1 MWNLG
6 SGFAQGVYENHRGL
20 DEKREYEELSKQREL
35 ARQRTQQ
42 IMDKDKIEIENMK
55 YALEK
60 VKLDNLKMAA
70 GNEKL
75 KLSEHFAAITDAVAK
90 NRGKFRTDTPEEI
103 DSNNLPE
110 NFDKT
115 KYTYDPKTNKYKG
128 VKTEYTT
135 PADVEQVVKQ
145 FKHDVVIDP
154 DGSRWINGIMGNAP
168 DNPVIDVTYNPAK
181 EEMVFL
187 TKDGQERHMQ
197 LDMVAY
203 GLGFDKQMTLA
214 QVNRMN
220 DDMARSKKLYELNK
234 IASEVNENNA
244 KANKYNEEA
253 KFTGMDA
260 NSRAVNARAN
270 EFAALSNAQIKNRE
284 LDMIEQ
290 GKYAK
295 GGSIQAQQKFKETE
309 QLNNLRE
316 KANNSNDKDFYKIY
330 KTSPK
335 LMEQDLMKN
344 GDMRKNLSEAT
355 TAALIVKEMNKF
367 EARAEVLM
375 KLQHATTIDDKIK
388 GEVAKYFPGLTDDD
402 WNDRAKLMSYLETQ
416 AKQLAANQIKLLSG
430 AAFTTEEFKNQVNDY
445 LAGLNNLKSVD
456 SWKESLASLKNA
468 WKTNAGKYNGMLTGA
483 QQRFLSGLIQS
494 SEEETKTLINTIEES
509 GRVGY
514 LTDSLEEMKNKS
526 PEEQKAWYNG
536 LNPKMKATLKNM
548 RKKDAE

>member
-42 IMDKDKIEIENMK
+42 IMDKDKLEMQEIKNKLYLQNIEIQKTLATAEADRGRKDLVNFVETIQKNKGKNVTIEDEIVSPDKLPEGFDPKNYTQNEDGTYTRKIAKYGKSEDILKGEENM
-55 YALEK
+55 
-60 VKLDNLKMAA
+60 
-70 GNEKL
+70 NERW
-75 KLSEHFAAITDAVAK
+75 VY
-90 NRGKFRTDTPEEI
+90 N
-103 DSNNLPE
+103 
-110 NFDKT
+110 
-115 KYTYDPKTNKYKG
+115 
-128 VKTEYTT
+128 
-135 PADVEQVVKQ
+135 Q
-145 FKHDVVIDP
+145 
-154 DGSRWINGIMGNAP
+154 DGSRWINNVLNTV
-168 DNPVIDVTYNPAK
+168 DNPVTSVTYDPQQDEIN
-181 EEMVFL
+181 FRL
-187 TKDGQERHMQ
+187 RDGSYISYPPSI
-197 LDMVAY
+197 VYA
-203 GLGFDKQMTLA
+203 A
-214 QVNRMN
+214 
-220 DDMARSKKLYELNK
+220 
-234 IASEVNENNA
+234 
-244 KANKYNEEA
+244 
-253 KFTGMDA
+253 TGMDKLGSLSERNLIEKQRADFIADQKVIEAKLKNDKTQMEIRTGDIEA
-260 NSRAVNARAN
+260 NAKQATANAAVMNANTHQFEAM
-270 EFAALSNAQIKNRE
+270 SNAQLKKRE
-284 LDMIEQ
+284 LDMREQ
-290 GKYAK
+290 GTYTS
-295 GGSIQAQQKFKETE
+295 GSIKDQAKLKETE

-316 KANNSNDKDFYKIY
+316 KANNSKDKDFYKIY
-330 KTSPK
+330 KSSPK

-355 TAALIVKEMNKF
+355 TAALIVKEMEKF
-367 EARAEVLM
+367 EAKAEVLM
-375 KLQHATTIDDKIK
+375 KLQNATTIDDKIK

-402 WNDRAKLMSYLETQ
+402 WNDRAKLMSYLTTQ

-445 LAGLNNLKSVD
+445 LKGIDNLQSVD

-468 WKTNAGKYNGMLTGA
+468 WRTNTGKYNGMLTGA

-494 SEEETKTLINTIEES
+494 SEEETRTLMNTIEES